1 MEYTIGIDAG
11 GTNVKAIAVDRLG
24 NLLQS
29 STTPT
34 GDFATWSAGV
44 RALVR
49 EIEGARG
56 EPASGIGLATPG
68 VIAADGLSVATTSGK
83 MPGLDGVNWTDFLNR
98 PAPVPLLNDAHAALL
113 GETWIGAGIGFQHVI
128 LLTLGTGVGGA
139 LLADG
144 RLLRGWRGLAGHLG
158 HTSVNADGPLSFMKT
173 PGALESA
180 IGNSYLAGRS
190 EGRFTSTADL
200 VAASEAGDEHATE
213 VWLRSVRI
221 LASAIGSFINA
232 FDPEAVIIGG
242 GIAKAGSALFG
253 PLARELDR
261 VEFRIDERRV
271 QILSAQLDEWAG
283 AYGAARNAWMI
294 LGPRADDLL

>member
-24 NLLQS
+24 NLRQS

-34 GDFATWSAGV
+34 GDFAKWSQGV

-49 EIEGARG
+49 EIEEAQGG
-56 EPASGIGLATPG
+56 PAAGIGLATPG

-83 MPGLDGVNWTDFLNR
+83 MPGLDGVNWTVFLDR
-98 PAPVPLLNDAHAALL
+98 PISVPLLNDAHAALL
-113 GETWIGAGIGFQHVI
+113 GETWIGAGIGFQNAL

-139 LLADG
+139 ILADG

-180 IGNSYLAGRS
+180 IGNSYLAERS
-190 EGRFTSTADL
+190 GGRFTSTEQL
-200 VAASEAGDEHATE
+200 VSAAAAGDQQAAE
-213 VWLRSVRI
+213 VWQRSVRI

-242 GIAKAGSALFG
+242 GIAKAGSALFE
-253 PLARELDR
+253 PLARELER

-271 QILSAQLDEWAG
+271 QILPAQLDEWAG

-294 LGPRADDLL
+294 LGAKADDLL